1 MSGTIREQPGKLTIP
16 AIRGRRGG
24 DRLAMVAAF
33 DFPTARLCE
42 QAGIDM
48 ILVGDS
54 LGMSALGYDST
65 VPVTLDDIL
74 HHCKA
79 VRRGAPNTH
88 VIADMPF
95 LTFQI
100 DDARTIENAGR
111 LVQEGGADAVKLEG
125 GARLA
130 PRIRALVDAGIPVMA
145 HIGLLPQRAAEL
157 GGFKVQGKDRSAA
170 LALLGDARA
179 VTEAGAYAVVLEAIP
194 APLAEE
200 ITARSAIPTIGIG
213 AGPGCDGQVLLTH
226 DLLGFEDRIAP
237 RFVKRYAELGALAKE
252 ALAAYAAD
260 VRSGTFPGP
269 EHSYKMDADAEQ
281 ALERGRKRG

>member
-179 VTEAGAYAVVLEAIP
+179 VAEAGAYAVVLEAIP

-260 VRSGTFPGP
+260 VRSGAFPGP